1 PSSWPDVAGPR
12 GLEGA
17 RLPARWGLARRRYR
31 PRGRDPQ
38 GTHRLQRGRGGL
50 VLGRDGERARAA
62 GPRPRARNAPAH
74 AAAVKGGEMPNVHV
88 TAERWRD
95 PQYAAAFYVFS
106 RMRFSDKRRACF
118 ARVESAGIDKAGL
131 LEEARAWSHG
141 ERVLVKIALD
151 LFDPGCVAA
160 AG

>member
-1 PSSWPDVAGPR
+1 
-12 GLEGA
+12 
-17 RLPARWGLARRRYR
+17 
-31 PRGRDPQ
+31 
-38 GTHRLQRGRGGL
+38 
-50 VLGRDGERARAA
+50 
-62 GPRPRARNAPAH
+62 
-74 AAAVKGGEMPNVHV
+74 MPNVHV

-131 LEEARAWSHG
+131 LEDARAWSHG

-160 AG
+160 AGHAPAGWGEAANVLDRENMDTALAALRLARQETRMVEVRTLEDGRIEARLESRGRFEV